1 MAQICQFG
9 QISFSKGY
17 AFHTLFLPLPSLF
30 LTCCLSLIYIILCH
44 ETAVEAY
51 PPGTIKHTVK
61 LRKILENSISPTE
74 PAKGKGL
81 WNTMKN

>member
-44 ETAVEAY
+44 ETAVE
-51 PPGTIKHTVK
+51 KHTVK